1 MRQARNKIAS
11 ESSSKQTRHY
21 SETGVYIMQ
30 NTIGVGEWSLERKTE
45 KEGKGKRKRLHG
57 NR

>member
-1 MRQARNKIAS
+1 MRQARHKIAS

-45 KEGKGKRKRLHG
+45 WKQVKRLFYIVQ
-57 NR
+57 